1 MNSCSQ
7 SQSQLFCTNCNY
19 VIPVPVKK
27 RGRPKKTDGQTT
39 VNKKRPI
46 LTEEEKREKT
56 RLRRKKIY
64 ENGYIFYNKITY
76 LLKAYKFPI
85 ELVEMPCSGVEQYK
99 KKYDKLI
106 EHANSNNYGIKQY
119 K

>member
-7 SQSQLFCTNCNY
+7 SQTQSFCTTCNC
-19 VIPVPVKK
+19 VIVAKK
-27 RGRPKKTDGQTT
+27 RGRPKKTAGQTAE
-39 VNKKRPI
+39 NKKRPT

-64 ENGYIFYNKITY
+64 ENGYVFYNKITY
-76 LLKAYKFPI
+76 LLKTYTFPT
-85 ELVEMPCSGVEQYK
+85 ELVEMPSSGVEQYK